1 MPTKTHRKYS
11 DKVASKTITYFYKSL
26 YFNVFFLKLVV
37 IFIRDKVFLKYVL
50 RSCFVKNKDV
60 HYYLHV
66 LIKLMIYS

>member
-1 MPTKTHRKYS
+1 MC
-11 DKVASKTITYFYKSL
+11 
-26 YFNVFFLKLVV
+26 VFFKLVV

-66 LIKLMIYS
+66 LIKLMVMILEPQIRTL